1 MYTSSLWSCV
11 MLMSGAWQWHHR
23 DVWMHSTSGA
33 HTSVILKWTRE
44 LDSLRL
50 QHSSSRDDSNCLA
63 MLPKLA
69 KLVTTVHCKH
79 LSPASNW
86 RGPRGRPRQTWLPT
100 ISDDLIHPNLGLRSA
115 YVVLHGGRS
124 CQQLCWHSG
133 WATRWWWWPTII
145 PWRQGGW

>member
-1 MYTSSLWSCV
+1 MCDADVWSLTVASQRCLDAFDQWCPYISNSEMDSRTGQPPLVKLPVICPCSVKTDATAGIKCYTS
-11 MLMSGAWQWHHR
+11 
-23 DVWMHSTSGA
+23 
-33 HTSVILKWTRE
+33 
-44 LDSLRL
+44 L

-86 RGPRGRPRQTWLPT
+86 RRPRGRPRQTWLPT

-124 CQQLCWHSG
+124 CQQLC
-133 WATRWWWWPTII
+133 
-145 PWRQGGW
+145 